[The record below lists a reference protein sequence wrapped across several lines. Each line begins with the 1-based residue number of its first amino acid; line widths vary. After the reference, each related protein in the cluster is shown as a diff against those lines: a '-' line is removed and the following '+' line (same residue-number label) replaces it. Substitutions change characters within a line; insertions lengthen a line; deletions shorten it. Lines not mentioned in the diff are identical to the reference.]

1 MAKFLKIQNYGIA
14 DLQAFIVLGMSSARG
29 EDGKI
34 GQFGSGSKHG
44 VLTLMRAGLD
54 PTIYLGKHKLSFFTK
69 TENFQGKKF
78 ERVGYSFD
86 GKQEMLSFCL
96 DFGGLD
102 WQHIHMGLRE
112 FISNAIDAVGT
123 SKVKVELVDAEE
135 PTPHYTTVYI
145 PATPE
150 VVQYYRG
157 LSTYFLQFAGTETQK
172 IIKKDAI
179 SPCKVYRKGVFIRTL
194 QTNSVYDYN
203 FGAEVEIDE
212 SRNMDEWNASYNA
225 QTYFNRFASPEEV
238 LDLVF
243 ENVDQNVL
251 EISKHYSSYSGDTKK
266 LKELFIQRYGDKTVI
281 GSPMMREAAD
291 FAMSKGFN
299 VKYVMSDKWYQELSK
314 FLPNTLNFSSE
325 MENGFNIVE
334 PTQTAINCRDKVWK
348 LLEQLEATK
357 NKKIP
362 PVKCFRSIMSG
373 KANVGGFYKDGT
385 VYMNLEYE
393 NSIKIMLEE
402 LSHYITDAADMTR
415 DFQDYAFNVASR
427 MSEYLI

>member
-69 TENFQGKKF
+69 TETFQGKKF

-102 WQHIHMGLRE
+102 WQNVHMGLRE
-112 FISNAIDAVGT
+112 FISNAIDAVGKD
-123 SKVKVELVDAEE
+123 KVKIELVDAEE
-135 PTPHYTTVYI
+135 PTPYYTTVYI

-157 LSTYFLQFAGTETQK
+157 LSTYFLQFAGTETSK
-172 IIKKDAI
+172 IIKKAEI

-194 QTNSVYDYN
+194 KIDSVFDYN
-203 FGAEVEIDE
+203 FSNEVEIDE
-212 SRNMDEWNASYNA
+212 SRNMDEWNAGWNA
-225 QTYFNRFASPEEV
+225 QQYFNRYASADDV
-238 LDLVF
+238 LDLLF
-243 ENVDQNVL
+243 ENQKQEVL
-251 EISKHYSSYSGDTKK
+251 EIEKHYNKYTGNLDNVKA
-266 LKELFIQRYGDKTVI
+266 LFVKRYGDKTVI

-299 VKYVMSDKWYQELSK
+299 VKYVFSDAWYNELSK
-314 FLPNTLNFSSE
+314 VLPNTLNFSSE
-325 MENGFNIVE
+325 MENGFNILE
-334 PTQTAINCRDKVWK
+334 PTQAAIDCRNKVWK

-357 NKKIP
+357 SKKIP

-373 KANVGGFYKDGT
+373 KSNVGGFYKDGT

-393 NSIKIMLEE
+393 NSVKIMLEE
-402 LSHYITDAADMTR
+402 LSHYITEAADMTR

-427 MSEYLI
+427 MSEYFI